1 MEDERKAQFEQLY
14 AFGVEWLGKIE
25 SDIRAHHDEIENLK
39 ADNANYERLQSTLR
53 QAMLSFEEGRQ

>member
-25 SDIRAHHDEIENLK
+25 TDIRAHHEEIESLK
-39 ADNANYERLQSTLR
+39 ADNANYEKIQSSLR
-53 QAMLSFEEGRQ
+53 QAMRFVFEGK

>member
-25 SDIRAHHDEIENLK
+25 NDIRAKHEEIENLK
-39 ADNANYERLQSTLR
+39 ADNANYERFQSDLR
-53 QAMLSFEEGRQ
+53 QAMMSFDERN